1 MTMTKT
7 KAKPEKEQALEDI
20 DTAIYEIPK
29 PPKLEIEDPLLSFSS
44 ADAEK
49 ILTDDYMN
57 YKTKHLNK

>member
-1 MTMTKT
+1 MAVTKT
-7 KAKPEKEQALEDI
+7 KTKPEKEQVLENV
-20 DTAIYEIPK
+20 DTGIYEIPN
-29 PPKLEIEDPLLSFSS
+29 PPKLEIGDPLLNFLS

>member
-1 MTMTKT
+1 MAKT

-20 DTAIYEIPK
+20 DTAIYEILK
-29 PPKLEIEDPLLSFSS
+29 PPKLEIGDSLSNFLS

>member
-1 MTMTKT
+1 MTKT

-20 DTAIYEIPK
+20 DTAIYEILK
-29 PPKLEIEDPLLSFSS
+29 PPKLEIGDSLSNFLS